1 MIYEN
6 KSFNTWE
13 DVIMCFFENKVE
25 NIQNTDPKIPCQIF
39 KAREY
44 IETKDKEIN
53 VHTFDP
59 CANSYNYTHALAQVT
74 KQ

>member
-44 IETKDKEIN
+44 I
-53 VHTFDP
+53 DP
-59 CANSYNYTHALAQVT
+59 ATLNRTQFCKIV
-74 KQ
+74 